1 MYPFLK
7 GRTGNEREQ
16 TDRGKCAFLPDE
28 IYYDNS
34 ATTRTREESAKLVY
48 EMLTDCYGN
57 PSSLHRRGF
66 LAQQRLDKA
75 REQTAET
82 LGCPKRGNLF
92 YQRRHRSGQHRHPGS
107 GKSAATDGQ
116 ENRYHRH
123 RTRCGAQ
130 YGKISGRGRLGD
142 RSLKAGPG
150 RKNHGAAGAGCSG
163 QSDCAGI
170 HDGGQQ

>member
-1 MYPFLK
+1 M
-7 GRTGNEREQ
+7 
-16 TDRGKCAFLPDE
+16 PDE

-82 LGCPKRGNLF
+82 LGC
-92 YQRRHRSGQHRHPGS
+92 QSGEIYFTS
-107 GKSAATDGQ
+107 GGTEADNIA
-116 ENRYHRH
+116 
-123 RTRCGAQ
+123 
-130 YGKISGRGRLGD
+130 IL
-142 RSLKAGPG
+142 
-150 RKNHGAAGAGCSG
+150 GAARAQQRMGKKIVTTAIEHLSL
-163 QSDCAGI
+163 I
-170 HDGGQQ
+170 HI